1 MSIVRESHAQLP
13 FPVGDGVCEGEIICY
28 RCTED
33 DSEII
38 AIIVDNRN
46 RTPRPESVPIVRVHS
61 GCLTGDVFGSLRC
74 DCGAQLQ
81 AALNII
87 GKSEWGAVIY
97 LPGHE
102 GRGIGLSD
110 KIKAYALQDEGYDTV
125 DANIKLGYG
134 ADLRD
139 FDTAAEV
146 LQDLGMTEV
155 SLLTNNP
162 EKEQRLASRG
172 ILVRRRIPI
181 VVPANPYNRTYLETK
196 SERMGHIGIKS

>member
-1 MSIVRESHAQLP
+1 MNIVRGSSARLP
-13 FPVGDGVCEGEIICY
+13 FPAGDGVCEGQVTYY
-28 RCTED
+28 RCTGD

-38 AIIVDNRN
+38 AIVVDNRDQSP
-46 RTPRPESVPIVRVHS
+46 TQETIPIVRVHS

-87 GKSEWGAVIY
+87 GKSAWGAVIY

-134 ADLRD
+134 ADMRD

-146 LQDLGMTEV
+146 LKDLGMTEV

-162 EKEQRLASRG
+162 EKERRLASRG
-172 ILVRRRIPI
+172 ILVRQRIPI

-196 SERMGHIGIKS
+196 SERMGHLGIKS

>member
-1 MSIVRESHAQLP
+1 MSIIRESHAQLP
-13 FPVGDGVCEGEIICY
+13 FPVSDGVQEGEVVCY
-28 RCTED
+28 RSSD
-33 DSEII
+33 DNSEII
-38 AIIVDNRN
+38 AIVVDNRDQS
-46 RTPRPESVPIVRVHS
+46 PAEDSIPVVRVHS

-125 DANIKLGYG
+125 DANIELGYE

-146 LQDLGMTEV
+146 LQDLGMSEV

-162 EKEQRLASRG
+162 EKEQRLTSRG
-172 ILVRRRIPI
+172 ITVRQRIPI
-181 VVPANPYNRTYLETK
+181 VVPANPYNQTYLETK
-196 SERMGHIGIKS
+196 SRRMGHLGIKS

>member
-13 FPVGDGVCEGEIICY
+13 FPVGDGVCEGKVFCY
-28 RCTED
+28 RSGED
-33 DSEII
+33 NSEII
-38 AIIVDNRN
+38 AIVVDNRN
-46 RTPRPESVPIVRVHS
+46 QSSAQKNVPIVRVHS

-102 GRGIGLSD
+102 GRGIGLSE
-110 KIKAYALQDEGYDTV
+110 KIKAYALQDKGYDTV
-125 DANIKLGYG
+125 DANIELGYE
-134 ADLRD
+134 ADLRN

-146 LQDLGMTEV
+146 LEDLGMTEV

-162 EKEQRLASRG
+162 EKEKRLTSRG
-172 ILVRRRIPI
+172 ITVRQRIPI